1 MPFFVNF
8 PLFKEA
14 YLVLSCNYN
23 EQYFARLV
31 DSFASK
37 CCQVIL
43 RFDDLVTK
51 TSGGLIQVA
60 FGAND
65 RVENSRLS
73 IVKPCQLIK
82 FHSKEDFRALH
93 SKEGFKLIVD
103 KLRR

>member
-23 EQYFARLV
+23 EQYFAQLV
-31 DSFASK
+31 DSFTYN

-43 RFDDLVTK
+43 RFDSLVTK
-51 TSGGLIQVA
+51 TSDGLIGVA

-65 RVENSRLS
+65 
-73 IVKPCQLIK
+73 
-82 FHSKEDFRALH
+82 
-93 SKEGFKLIVD
+93 
-103 KLRR
+103 